1 MDGGKSKRMLRL
13 PGAKGNRMRWL
24 PKRGHG
30 GFTLIETM
38 VAMVILS
45 FGLIAMLAMMTAA
58 MAGGRVGKHGTDA
71 ARIARDQLEVF
82 HRIAWNDP
90 RMAPTGGF
98 TAPAVVTSDVEY
110 AGVAQQEMAY
120 GRSWRITTHPTDP
133 SIRLVDVVVTWQEGD
148 DLAVAPIRRVAM
160 STARFN
166 NP

>member
-1 MDGGKSKRMLRL
+1 MDGAKS
-13 PGAKGNRMRWL
+13 NRMRWL
-24 PKRGHG
+24 PKRGG
-30 GFTLIETM
+30 GFTLVETM

-82 HRIAWNDP
+82 HRIAWTDAD
-90 RMAPTGGF
+90 MAPTGGF
-98 TAPAVVTSDVEY
+98 TPQQIVTSDVEY
-110 AGVAQQEMAY
+110 AGAAQQEMAY
-120 GRSWRITTHPTDP
+120 GLSWRITNHPTDT
-133 SIRLVDVVVTWQEGD
+133 SIRLVDVIVTWQEGD

-160 STARFN
+160 SSARFN